1 MAFRECIF
9 DERTG
14 YKMKRASEEDYAK
27 FRKYFTFS
35 CVDLLIFRDDSSV
48 LLTKRTINPFKG
60 YWHLP
65 GTIIRRDETRKNVVK
80 RAAKEELGK
89 EITIREELGIYE
101 SIVSFRHDIS
111 NAFLVKFKNKKNI
124 EIDFQS
130 NGYRYFKRLPSKIPA
145 HHKKMIIDARKS
157 L

>member
-1 MAFRECIF
+1 
-9 DERTG
+9 
-14 YKMKRASEEDYAK
+14 MKRAPEQDYQK

-35 CVDLLIFRDDSSV
+35 CVDLLIFDKDKI

-65 GTIIRRDETRKNVVK
+65 GTIIRRDETRKNAVK

-89 EITIREELGIYE
+89 DVIIKKEIGVYE

-111 NAFLVKFKNKKNI
+111 NAFLVTFRNKKDI
-124 EIDFQS
+124 KTDFQS
-130 NGYRYFKRLPSKIPA
+130 QEFKYFKRLPSKIPA
-145 HHKKMIIDARKS
+145 HHKKMILDVRRI

>member
-1 MAFRECIF
+1 MRRASNKDYERFREC
-9 DERTG
+9 
-14 YKMKRASEEDYAK
+14 
-27 FRKYFTFS
+27 FTFS
-35 CVDLLIFRDDSSV
+35 CVDLLIFDGKAV

-65 GTIIRRDETRKNVVK
+65 GTIIRRGEKRKNAVK

-89 EITIREELGIYE
+89 EIIIKEELGVYE

-111 NAFLVKFKNKKNI
+111 NAYVVKFKNRKNI
-124 EIDFQS
+124 KVDFQS
-130 NGYRYFKRLPSKIPA
+130 DEYKFFKRLPSRIPS
-145 HHKKMIIDARKS
+145 HHKKMILDARKT

>member
-1 MAFRECIF
+1 
-9 DERTG
+9 
-14 YKMKRASEEDYAK
+14 MKRASEVDYTK

-35 CVDLLIFRDDSSV
+35 CVDLLIFRNDNSI

-65 GTIIRRDETRKNVVK
+65 GTIIRRNETRKNAVK

-89 EITIREELGIYE
+89 EITIKEELGIYE
-101 SIVSFRHDIS
+101 SIVTFRHDIS

-124 EIDFQS
+124 KTDFQS
-130 NGYRYFKRLPSKIPA
+130 QKYRYFKRLPSKIPA
-145 HHKKMIIDARKS
+145 HHKKMILDARNK

>member
-1 MAFRECIF
+1 
-9 DERTG
+9 
-14 YKMKRASEEDYAK
+14 MKRAPEQDYQK

-35 CVDLLIFRDDSSV
+35 CVDLLIFDKDKI

-65 GTIIRRDETRKNVVK
+65 GTIIRRDETRKNAVK

-89 EITIREELGIYE
+89 DVIIKKEIGVYE

-111 NAFLVKFKNKKNI
+111 NAFLVTFRNKKDI
-124 EIDFQS
+124 KIDFQS
-130 NGYRYFKRLPSKIPA
+130 QKFKYFKRLPSKIPA
-145 HHKKMIIDARKS
+145 HHKKMILDVRRI

>member
-1 MAFRECIF
+1 
-9 DERTG
+9 
-14 YKMKRASEEDYAK
+14 MKRASETDYTK

-65 GTIIRRDETRKNVVK
+65 GTIIRRDETRQNAVK

-89 EITIREELGIYE
+89 EIMIKEEVGIY
-101 SIVSFRHDIS
+101 
-111 NAFLVKFKNKKNI
+111 L
-124 EIDFQS
+124 
-130 NGYRYFKRLPSKIPA
+130 
-145 HHKKMIIDARKS
+145 S
-157 L
+157 LIHI

>member
-1 MAFRECIF
+1 
-9 DERTG
+9 
-14 YKMKRASEEDYAK
+14 MKRASDIDYKK
-27 FRKYFTFS
+27 FRSYFTFS
-35 CVDLLIFRDDSSV
+35 CVDLLIFDDNAI

-65 GTIIRRDETRKNVVK
+65 GTIIRRGETRMNAVK

-89 EITIREELGIYE
+89 EIVIKEELGIYE
-101 SIVSFRHDIS
+101 SIVTFRHDIS

-130 NGYRYFKRLPSKIPA
+130 QRYKYFRRLPLKIPN
-145 HHKKMIIDARKS
+145 HHKKMIFDARKK

>member
-1 MAFRECIF
+1 MVVNKCILN
-9 DERTG
+9 ERWQRF
-14 YKMKRASEEDYAK
+14 MKRAPEQDYQK

-35 CVDLLIFRDDSSV
+35 CVDLLIFDKDKI
-48 LLTKRTINPFKG
+48 LLTKRTISPFKG

-65 GTIIRRDETRKNVVK
+65 GTIIRRDETRKNAVK

>member
-1 MAFRECIF
+1 
-9 DERTG
+9 
-14 YKMKRASEEDYAK
+14 MKRASEGDYAK

-65 GTIIRRDETRKNVVK
+65 GTIIRRDETRKNAVK

-111 NAFLVKFKNKKNI
+111 NALLVKLKNKKKTHL
-124 EIDFQS
+124 EPRE
-130 NGYRYFKRLPSKIPA
+130 YVL
-145 HHKKMIIDARKS
+145 HLHVKS
-157 L
+157 AIALGTTLFHIRHRITVEEL

>member
-1 MAFRECIF
+1 
-9 DERTG
+9 
-14 YKMKRASEEDYAK
+14 MKRAPEQDYQK

-35 CVDLLIFRDDSSV
+35 CVDLLIFSKDEI
-48 LLTKRTINPFKG
+48 LLTKRTISPFKG

-65 GTIIRRDETRKNVVK
+65 GTIIRRNETRKNAVR

-89 EITIREELGIYE
+89 DVIIKKEIGVYE

-111 NAFLVKFKNKKNI
+111 NAFLVTFRNKNNI
-124 EIDFQS
+124 KTDFQS
-130 NGYRYFKRLPSKIPA
+130 QEFRYFKRLPSKIPI
-145 HHKKMIIDARKS
+145 HQRKMILDARRI

>member
-1 MAFRECIF
+1 
-9 DERTG
+9 
-14 YKMKRASEEDYAK
+14 MKRASEEDYTK

-35 CVDLLIFRDDSSV
+35 CVDLLILRDDSSI

-65 GTIIRRDETRKNVVK
+65 GTIIRRDETRKNAVK
-80 RAAKEELGK
+80 RAAKEELGN
-89 EITIREELGIYE
+89 EIIIREELGTYE
-101 SIVSFRHDIS
+101 SIVSFRHDVS
-111 NAFLVKFKNKKNI
+111 NAFLVKFKNRKSV

-130 NGYRYFKRLPSKIPA
+130 NEYRYFKKLPSKIPA
-145 HHKKMIIDARKS
+145 HHKKMIIDARKN

>member
-1 MAFRECIF
+1 
-9 DERTG
+9 
-14 YKMKRASEEDYAK
+14 MKRASEVDYTK

-35 CVDLLIFRDDSSV
+35 CVDLLIFRNDNSI

-65 GTIIRRDETRKNVVK
+65 GTIIRRNETRKNAVK

-89 EITIREELGIYE
+89 EIMIKEELGIYE

-111 NAFLVKFKNKKNI
+111 NAFLVKFKNTKNI

-130 NGYRYFKRLPSKIPA
+130 NEYQYFKKLPSKIPV
-145 HHKKMIIDARKS
+145 HHKKMIIDARKN

>member
-1 MAFRECIF
+1 
-9 DERTG
+9 
-14 YKMKRASEEDYAK
+14 MKRASEADYAK

-65 GTIIRRDETRKNVVK
+65 GTIIRRDETRKNAVK

-89 EITIREELGIYE
+89 EIIIKEELGTYE

-111 NAFLVKFKNKKNI
+111 NAFLVKFKNRKNI

-130 NGYRYFKRLPSKIPA
+130 NEYRYFKKLPSKIPT
-145 HHKKMIIDARKS
+145 HHKKMIIDARKN

>member
-1 MAFRECIF
+1 
-9 DERTG
+9 
-14 YKMKRASEEDYAK
+14 MKRASEVDYTK

-35 CVDLLIFRDDSSV
+35 CVDLLIFRNDNSI
-48 LLTKRTINPFKG
+48 LLTKRTINPFKS

-65 GTIIRRDETRKNVVK
+65 GTIIRRNETRKNAVK

-89 EITIREELGIYE
+89 EIMIKEELGIYE

-111 NAFLVKFKNKKNI
+111 NAFLVKFKNRKSV

-130 NGYRYFKRLPSKIPA
+130 NEYRYFKKLPSKIPA
-145 HHKKMIIDARKS
+145 HHKKMIIAARKN

>member
-1 MAFRECIF
+1 
-9 DERTG
+9 
-14 YKMKRASEEDYAK
+14 MKRASEVDYTK

-35 CVDLLIFRDDSSV
+35 CVDLLIFGDDNRI
-48 LLTKRTINPFKG
+48 LLTKRSINPFKG

-65 GTIIRRDETRKNVVK
+65 GTIIRRNETRRNAVK

-89 EITIREELGIYE
+89 EIMIKEELGIYE

-111 NAFLVKFKNKKNI
+111 NAFLVKFKNTKNI

-130 NGYRYFKRLPSKIPA
+130 NEYQYFKKLPSKIPV
-145 HHKKMIIDARKS
+145 HHKKMIIDARKN

>member
-1 MAFRECIF
+1 
-9 DERTG
+9 
-14 YKMKRASEEDYAK
+14 MKRASEDDYQK

-35 CVDLLIFRDDSSV
+35 CVDLLIFDNDRI

-65 GTIIRRDETRKNVVK
+65 GTIIRRDETRKNAVK

-89 EITIREELGIYE
+89 DVIIKKEIGVYE
-101 SIVSFRHDIS
+101 SIISFRHDIS
-111 NAFLVKFKNKKNI
+111 NAFLVTFRNKK
-124 EIDFQS
+124 EIKTDFQS
-130 NGYRYFKRLPSKIPA
+130 KEFKYFKRLPSKIPA
-145 HHKKMIIDARKS
+145 HHKKMILDVRRI

>member
-1 MAFRECIF
+1 
-9 DERTG
+9 
-14 YKMKRASEEDYAK
+14 MKRASEADYAK

-65 GTIIRRDETRKNVVK
+65 GTIIRRDETRKNAVK
-80 RAAKEELGK
+80 RAAKEELG
-89 EITIREELGIYE
+89 TYE

-111 NAFLVKFKNKKNI
+111 NAFLVKFKNRKNI

-130 NGYRYFKRLPSKIPA
+130 NEYRYFKKLPSKIPT
-145 HHKKMIIDARKS
+145 HHKKMIIDARKK

>member
-1 MAFRECIF
+1 
-9 DERTG
+9 
-14 YKMKRASEEDYAK
+14 MKRVSDRDYEK

-35 CVDLLIFRDDSSV
+35 CVDLLIFDEDAI

-65 GTIIRRDETRKNVVK
+65 GTIIRRNEKREDAVR
-80 RAAKEELGK
+80 RAAKEELGIEVIIK
-89 EITIREELGIYE
+89 EELGIYE

-111 NAFLVKFKNKKNI
+111 NAFIVKFRNRKNI
-124 EIDFQS
+124 KTDFQS
-130 NGYRYFKRLPSKIPA
+130 REYMFFKKLPSKIPT
-145 HHKKMIIDARKS
+145 HHKNMVLDARRI

>member
-1 MAFRECIF
+1 
-9 DERTG
+9 
-14 YKMKRASEEDYAK
+14 MKRASEDDYQK

-35 CVDLLIFRDDSSV
+35 CVDLLIFDNDRI

-65 GTIIRRDETRKNVVK
+65 GTIIRRDETRKNAVK

-89 EITIREELGIYE
+89 DVIIKKEIGVYE
-101 SIVSFRHDIS
+101 SIISFRHDIS
-111 NAFLVKFKNKKNI
+111 NAFLVTFNNKK
-124 EIDFQS
+124 EIKTDFQS
-130 NGYRYFKRLPSKIPA
+130 QEFKYFKRLPSKIPA
-145 HHKKMIIDARKS
+145 HHKKMILDVRRI